1 MDTFRLNNGMTIE
14 FSPAEQWSGEMFV
27 KMPEKN
33 GEEAMYQF
41 AANHLIEHCF
51 VGGFMDS
58 ETRNG
63 YVRHQLPS
71 MTEEKGSIGALKSLM
86 KTAYALR
93 HPMLENVSAEKEAI
107 VEEWSMCSTAPEKF
121 KFWGGFMH
129 AVTPDK
135 WDMIDET
142 ITPEKGMRF
151 LNHQADYTRNFTFDE
166 LQKHALATY
175 GGKQI
180 TLRLAGPVTSEEM
193 QELIGRSGL
202 EKVPSEHENGQE
214 IDYKHVPEAN
224 RYQDISRVNMQID
237 ANMQGI
243 SKDDTTAVIRRIG
256 KALHNNP
263 KIGLYTYE
271 KNNGVMSFSFIRGK
285 EDLVNAQM
293 QDTLKLIENDNK
305 VSIGMRIVAQAVKQ
319 ELATQMSQQQSH
331 THDLTLAKLNASIS
345 R

>member
-1 MDTFRLNNGMTIE
+1 MDTFQLDNGMTIE
-14 FSPAEQWSGEMFV
+14 FSPAEKWSGQLFV
-27 KMPEKN
+27 KTPEKS
-33 GEEAMYQF
+33 GEESLYQF
-41 AANHLIEHCF
+41 AADHLIEHCF

-142 ITPEKGMRF
+142 ITPEKGMAFINR
-151 LNHQADYTRNFTFDE
+151 QADYTRHFTDDE
-166 LQKHALATY
+166 LQHHLLATY
-175 GGKQI
+175 GAKNI
-180 TLRLAGPVTSEEM
+180 TLRLSGPATMQEM
-193 QELIGRSGL
+193 QNLIHRSGL
-202 EKVPSEHENGQE
+202 EKVPFEHENGREVLYQ
-214 IDYKHVPEAN
+214 HVPETH
-224 RYQDISRVNMQID
+224 RYQDIKRTNFQID
-237 ANMQGI
+237 LNLADV
-243 SKDDTTAVIRRIG
+243 SEKERDAVVYRVG

-263 KIGLYTYE
+263 QIGLYMYE
-271 KNNGVMSFSFIRGK
+271 KNEEGLSFSLMEGK
-285 EDLVNAQM
+285 QSLVHAQIY
-293 QDTLKLIENDNK
+293 DTLKTIEADDK
-305 VSIGMRIVAQAVKQ
+305 ASAGMRAMAQKVQQRFIPEADGKQ
-319 ELATQMSQQQSH
+319 KVVPV
-331 THDLTLAKLNASIS
+331 LTTSVLNGNIG